1 MHYNSHPAPAQE
13 PVWSVQK
20 WHHTTRLHKA
30 LPWPFTP
37 TSSQWP
43 SMICPTPWLFCL
55 QNLCMTSLCAH
66 FCYTVLRAVHPS
78 LQAHLASKPWHWL
91 FPLSGM
97 ICSWLPAGFA
107 PHHHLC
113 RSSLIS
119 PRKPQTGTA
128 LHPPSLL
135 RSTVLFTTQHI
146 FTHWVHLSP
155 HYQNLR
161 CMKVEVFVFVH
172 CIPRTCLGCSVWH
185 IVSTQWICLIDVY
198 YLLYWQTSQDIFVF
212 TQPNWEVLPIC
223 SSSKKVPSMRN
234 WKGLEKCK

>member
-1 MHYNSHPAPAQE
+1 
-13 PVWSVQK
+13 
-20 WHHTTRLHKA
+20 
-30 LPWPFTP
+30 
-37 TSSQWP
+37 
-43 SMICPTPWLFCL
+43 
-55 QNLCMTSLCAH
+55 MTSLCAH

-185 IVSTQWICLIDVY
+185 ILSTQWIYLTDVY